1 MSGRCPVCGRRILT
15 PCQPPVE
22 EDDGTARLWVS
33 FLLYKLKFYGYSEAF
48 QKRVAD
54 FFLEVV
60 E

>member
-1 MSGRCPVCGRRILT
+1 
-15 PCQPPVE
+15 VE